1 MDNVEK
7 NIIDILTD
15 NHLITTGWTAYES
28 VCLHYNN
35 KTLIIKQYGGQAPDS
50 GVDYLRVQIMA
61 IALNPLGAR
70 DILQSI
76 YNFFSTFFR
85 GCTPYS
91 KSYTGYEMQVTPLQS
106 PFELGTDGTK
116 KQFSYALNLEIVAV
130 EQGLDLLESP
140 AGEFLIDPADG
151 MLLIDPAGA

>member
-1 MDNVEK
+1 MTETNWIITKYGQRRK

-28 VCLHYNN
+28 VCLHYND

-76 YNFFSTFFR
+76 YNFFFYFFLEDAHLIQNHTR
-85 GCTPYS
+85 VMKC
-91 KSYTGYEMQVTPLQS
+91 KSRLCS
-106 PFELGTDGTK
+106 LH
-116 KQFSYALNLEIVAV
+116 LNSAQT
-130 EQGLDLLESP
+130 EQRNN
-140 AGEFLIDPADG
+140 FHTH
-151 MLLIDPAGA
+151 